1 MKILAQKGGEN
12 LSEDTITGKVKLMH
26 KKGYAFFTDND
37 SSQEYFC
44 PPQLVKDF
52 KIGDLVEYRVSLQRD
67 GRKAVKEIVSLNGE
81 KSERKLI
88 IGKKI
93 LKKAKKLL
101 HYLPSKARTK
111 LYLAFTAGKGSNDR
125 RMVEMLAG
133 AQESLA
139 PYLNYTEQSIKAAE
153 RQRETLRF
161 NWSLIEEP
169 VNIKITPLYT
179 RLETSMDCFDYVSES
194 LDLKQGETLYA
205 EGNDALTKITQI
217 GSALEDKRIPF
228 NTLEPLEAHPI
239 WKRLDQGMA
248 SLDYVSNKTSAV
260 IDQITIDGKQF
271 EVLNQSETGNR
282 ITLDVE
288 GHFNLKQKFMFNGSE
303 ISVDIIDI
311 TSHGIL
317 KDTASTTIVRESS
330 LGKGIEAISL
340 PSSDTIY
347 DAENLPYSWNQGG
360 RQGGRTGFRI
370 KLDVHPEAVSKL
382 NKSEDDDPLDIILSP
397 NREVKFLEIEGK
409 WNAIDR
415 REGLHQVKVR
425 GRDSESRTIRV
436 DRLPDEGAVL
446 TSAPRTRMIRA
457 QRDMIEELKLHSLP
471 HNRGLLNLL
480 ASGSLTDR
488 EKIWKKGQ
496 PKPLKSEPDWMVL
509 TGNADGTEMQKD
521 MVRVALSSRDFSI
534 LQGPPGSGKS
544 TTILEI
550 VLQKI
555 LNGENVLLCG
565 STQAS
570 IDNVLIRILNDS
582 RFSEM
587 VSPVRIGSEEN
598 IYDEEI
604 RPYTLAA
611 QKRRLKSVL
620 DLTSDEAEGLILS
633 SSNLTCGTMEG
644 ILSHPWIRESRLEAK
659 EIEGRDSFVH
669 KSPQP
674 HWDTLIID
682 ECSKTTFNE
691 FIVPA
696 MYCRRFILVGD
707 IRQLPPYTQEDEFK
721 SNLENIKGF
730 GFAEQRALLLNYQ
743 LGYINKPGVNDPSIL
758 LVERSDVI
766 RNLVDEWAHREQK
779 SLPRID
785 LTVVMSDIE
794 NINLPKTESIRVY
807 SSSQVNTSF
816 DIGMD
821 VMSSEVTIIDD
832 VSLNQIQNLLP
843 RQPIVWGPKVDFD
856 GFEIASYRSKRH
868 TEHRCFKNHNR
879 DIRGRP
885 EIIEWSYEMSWR
897 LARLS
902 ELKHSKNEK
911 KIRNYRNAID
921 QLMPKFI
928 DISSDVDL
936 IRLIALPSVMEC
948 IQEGFD
954 IPDESEGAVQSTL
967 THGMPET
974 ALKNRFRML
983 NYQHRMEPDISEFPR
998 DQFYKGEALIDADTI
1013 HHRQQEQP
1021 FDYRGNKP
1029 DSIWLNVHGH
1039 RKEGGQNPEE
1049 VKAVIREVKDV
1060 IQWARKNPPLG
1071 RNDGTWHIAIL
1082 TPYSAQYWRIVDE
1095 VKKMTGIHDRSFRFN
1110 LKEMKNPAP
1119 VTLLVS
1125 STDKFQGQEAD
1136 VVIISLVQTH
1146 GHGFLDSPNRM
1157 NVALTR
1163 ARRKRIIVG
1172 RHSNFLGSK
1181 DEMLKEMA
1189 SRHSGAALI
1198 N

>member
-1 MKILAQKGGEN
+1 MTLAAHRGDPMGDDEIFTGEVITIHSKGF
-12 LSEDTITGKVKLMH
+12 
-26 KKGYAFFTDND
+26 AFFTHID
-37 SSQEYFC
+37 SDEEYFC

-52 KIGDLVEYRVSLQRD
+52 KKGDTVEYQVSSQHD
-67 GRKAVKEIVSLNGE
+67 GRNAVKVIISVNGE
-81 KSERKLI
+81 KKLT

-93 LKKAKKLL
+93 LQNAKKIL
-101 HYLPSKARTK
+101 HYIPSKARTK
-111 LYLAFTAGKGSNDR
+111 LYLAFTAGSSDQ

-139 PYLNYTEQSIKAAE
+139 PYLNYAEQSIKAAE
-153 RQRETLRF
+153 RQREMLRF
-161 NWSLIEEP
+161 NWSLVEEP
-169 VNIKITPLYT
+169 INIKISPLYT
-179 RLETSMDCFDYVSES
+179 RLETTIQCFDYISES
-194 LDLKQGETLYA
+194 LDLNQGETLYA
-205 EGNDALTKITQI
+205 EGNDALNKITEI
-217 GSALEDKRIPF
+217 SSIIDDNHVLF
-228 NTLEPLEAHPI
+228 NTQEPLENYPI
-239 WKRLDQGMA
+239 WKRLDQSMV
-248 SLDYVSNKTSAV
+248 SLEYNSNKTSAV
-260 IDQITIDGKQF
+260 IDQIIIDDKQY
-271 EVLNQSETGNR
+271 EILSQSINGNR
-282 ITLDVE
+282 ITIDVE
-288 GHFNLKQKFMFNGSE
+288 GHFNLKQKFILNGSE
-303 ISVDIIDI
+303 ISVDILDI
-311 TSHGIL
+311 RSHGIL
-317 KDTASTTIVRESS
+317 KDTSSTTIVRENYV
-330 LGKGIEAISL
+330 GKDIEAISL

-347 DAENLPYSWNQGG
+347 DAENLPYSWSQGG
-360 RQGGRTGFRI
+360 QQGSRSGFRI
-370 KLDVHPEAVSKL
+370 KLDVHPEAISKL

-409 WNAIDR
+409 WNPIDR
-415 REGLHQVKVR
+415 SEGLHQVKVR
-425 GRDSESRTIRV
+425 SRDPESRTIIV
-436 DRLPDEGAVL
+436 DRLPDEGAIL

-555 LNGENVLLCG
+555 LTGENVLLCG

-582 RFSEM
+582 RFSEII
-587 VSPVRIGSEEN
+587 SPVRIGSEEN

-604 RPYTLAA
+604 RPYTLSA
-611 QKRRLKSVL
+611 QKRRLKSAL
-620 DLTSDEAEGLILS
+620 DLTSNEAEGLVLS

-644 ILSHPWIRESRLEAK
+644 ILSHPWIRESRIEAR
-659 EIEGRDSFVH
+659 ENEGRDSFVN

-696 MYCRRFILVGD
+696 MYCRRFVLVGD

-758 LVERSDVI
+758 LVERSDVV
-766 RNLVDEWAHREQK
+766 RNLVDEWAHRDQK
-779 SLPRID
+779 SLPRLD
-785 LTVVMSDIE
+785 LTVVMSDTE
-794 NINLPKTESIRVY
+794 NIILPKTESIRVY
-807 SSSQVNTSF
+807 SSSQVNSSF
-816 DIGMD
+816 NIGMD
-821 VMSSEVTIIDD
+821 VISSEVTIIDNI
-832 VSLNQIQNLLP
+832 SLNQIQHLLP

-856 GFEIASYRSKRH
+856 GFEIASYRSRQH

-879 DIRGRP
+879 DFRGRP
-885 EIIEWSYEMSWR
+885 EIVEWSYEMSWR

-911 KIRNYRNAID
+911 KIRNYRHAID

-928 DISSDVDL
+928 DITSDVDL

-948 IQEGFD
+948 LQEGFD

-967 THGMPET
+967 THGMPKKSLE
-974 ALKNRFRML
+974 NRFRML
-983 NYQHRMEPDISEFPR
+983 NYQHRMEPEISEFPR

-1013 HHRQQEQP
+1013 QHRQQLEP
-1021 FDYRGNKP
+1021 FNYRANQP
-1029 DSIWLNVHGH
+1029 DSIWLNIGGH

-1049 VKAVIREVKDV
+1049 VKAVVNEVKNA
-1060 IQWARKNPPLG
+1060 IEWARKNPPLG
-1071 RNDGTWHIAIL
+1071 RNDDTWHIAIL

-1095 VKKMTGIHDRSFRFN
+1095 VKKMTGIYDRSFRFN
-1110 LKEMKNPAP
+1110 LNEMKNPAP

-1136 VVIISLVQTH
+1136 IVIISLVQTY

-1172 RHSNFLGSK
+1172 RHSNFLGSQ

-1189 SRHSGAALI
+1189 SRHSGDALI
-1198 N
+1198 NEVE

>member
-1 MKILAQKGGEN
+1 MENDEILTGEVVTIHSKGF
-12 LSEDTITGKVKLMH
+12 
-26 KKGYAFFTDND
+26 AFFTDDD
-37 SSQEYFC
+37 SDREYFC
-44 PPQLVKDF
+44 PPHLVKDL
-52 KIGDLVEYRVSLQRD
+52 KKGDEVEYRVSLRPD
-67 GRKAVKEIVSLNGE
+67 GRKAVNVLLSVNGE
-81 KSERKLI
+81 KKLT

-93 LKKAKKLL
+93 LNKAKQIL
-101 HYLPSKARTK
+101 HYIPSKARTK
-111 LYLAFTAGKGSNDR
+111 LYLAFTAGSSDQ

-139 PYLNYTEQSIKAAE
+139 PYLNYAEQSIKAAE

-161 NWSLIEEP
+161 NWSLVEEP
-169 VNIKITPLYT
+169 VKIKITPLYT
-179 RLETSMDCFDYVSES
+179 RLETSIDCYDYVSES
-194 LDLKQGETLYA
+194 LDLEQGETLYA

-217 GSALEDKRIPF
+217 GSALDGNRIPF
-228 NTLEPLEAHPI
+228 NTQKPLEDYPI
-239 WKRLDQGMA
+239 WKRLDRGMT
-248 SLDYVSNKTSAV
+248 SLDYISDKTSVAV
-260 IDQITIDGKQF
+260 DKITIDGKQF
-271 EVLNQSETGNR
+271 EVLNQSVNGNR
-282 ITLDVE
+282 MTLDVE
-288 GHFNLKQKFMFNGSE
+288 GHFNPKQKFMVNGSE
-303 ISVDIIDI
+303 ISVSIVDVS
-311 TSHGIL
+311 SHGIL
-317 KDTASTTIVRESS
+317 KDTTSTTIVREDS
-330 LGKGIEAISL
+330 LGKVIEAICL
-340 PSSDTIY
+340 PSSDTVY
-347 DAENLPYSWNQGG
+347 DGENLPYSWNQGG
-360 RQGGRTGFRI
+360 HQGRRSDFRI
-370 KLDVHPEAVSKL
+370 KLDVHPEAAAKL

-397 NREVKFLEIEGK
+397 NREVKYLEIEGK
-409 WNAIDR
+409 WNAVDR
-415 REGLHQVKVR
+415 RNGLHQVKVR

-436 DRLPDEGAVL
+436 ARLPDEGAVL

-488 EKIWKKGQ
+488 EKIWKQGQ
-496 PKPLKSEPDWMVL
+496 PKPLKSEPNWMVL
-509 TGNADGTEMQKD
+509 TGSANGTDIQKE

-555 LNGENVLLCG
+555 LSGENVLLCG

-582 RFSEM
+582 RFSEI

-611 QKRRLKSVL
+611 QKRQLKGAL
-620 DLTSDEAEGLILS
+620 ELTSDEAEGLILS

-644 ILSHPWIRESRLEAK
+644 ILSHPWIRESRIEAR
-659 EIEGRDSFVH
+659 ENEGRDSFVH

-743 LGYINKPGVNDPSIL
+743 LAYIKKPGVNDPAIL
-758 LVERSDVI
+758 LVERSDVV
-766 RNLVDEWAHREQK
+766 RKLVEEWAHREQN

-785 LTVVMSDIE
+785 LTVVMSDVE
-794 NINLPKTESIRVY
+794 NVDLPKTESIRVY
-807 SSSQVNTSF
+807 SSSQANTSF
-816 DIGMD
+816 NIGMD
-821 VMSSEVTIIDD
+821 VLSSEVTIIDD
-832 VSLNQIQNLLP
+832 TSLSQIQNLLP
-843 RQPIVWGPKVDFD
+843 RQPIVWGPKVDFQ
-856 GFEIASYRSKRH
+856 GFEIASYRSREH

-879 DIRGRP
+879 DFRGRP
-885 EIIEWSYEMSWR
+885 EIVEWSYEMSWR

-921 QLMPKFI
+921 LLMPNSI

-954 IPDESEGAVQSTL
+954 IPDESGGAVQSTL
-967 THGMPET
+967 THGMPKK
-974 ALKNRFRML
+974 ALQNRFRML
-983 NYQHRMEPDISEFPR
+983 IHQHRMEPEISEFPR
-998 DQFYKGEALIDADTI
+998 DQFYKGEALIDAADTI
-1013 HHRQQEQP
+1013 EQRQREQP
-1021 FDYRGNKP
+1021 FNYRSNLP
-1029 DSIWLNVHGH
+1029 DSIWINVNG
-1039 RKEGGQNPEE
+1039 RRGEGGRNKKE
-1049 VKAVIREVKDV
+1049 VEAAIVELESI
-1060 IQWARKNPPLG
+1060 IQWARENPPTG
-1071 RNDGTWHIAIL
+1071 RKDDTWHIAIL
-1082 TPYSAQYWRIVDE
+1082 TPYSAQYWGIVNE
-1095 VKKMTGIHDRSFRFN
+1095 VKKITGIHDRSFRFN

-1172 RHSNFLGSK
+1172 RHSNFLGSR

-1189 SRHSGAALI
+1189 SHHTGAALI
-1198 N
+1198 D